1 MRNDRMITDN
11 ESKEICEAAVMDSVA
26 WCVTNNTRTSVHSIN

>member
-1 MRNDRMITDN
+1 MITDY
-11 ESKEICEAAVMDSVA
+11 ESKETWEEGVMDSVA